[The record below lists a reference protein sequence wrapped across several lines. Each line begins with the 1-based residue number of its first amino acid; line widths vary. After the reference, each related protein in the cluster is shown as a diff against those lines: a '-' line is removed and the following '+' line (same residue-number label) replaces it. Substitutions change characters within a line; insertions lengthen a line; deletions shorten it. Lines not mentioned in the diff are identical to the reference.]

1 MDKEYIERELA
12 LRAITYNPLTKPDPN
27 DIIALT
33 LLTAQKRIMK
43 IPAADVAPVVHGEW
57 IEIERE
63 WDFHPYYYVDY
74 TCSICGSR
82 EQNKRNYCPECGA
95 KMNGEKRDG

>member
-1 MDKEYIERELA
+1 MAEYIEREVA
-12 LRAITYNPLTKPDPN
+12 LRAITYNPIVKPDPN

-57 IEIERE
+57 IEALTLLSFGQKDKVIAYKCSKCGAIEFE
-63 WDFHPYYYVDY
+63 KHPY
-74 TCSICGSR
+74 CH
-82 EQNKRNYCPECGA
+82 CGA
-95 KMNGEKRDG
+95 KMDGGTE